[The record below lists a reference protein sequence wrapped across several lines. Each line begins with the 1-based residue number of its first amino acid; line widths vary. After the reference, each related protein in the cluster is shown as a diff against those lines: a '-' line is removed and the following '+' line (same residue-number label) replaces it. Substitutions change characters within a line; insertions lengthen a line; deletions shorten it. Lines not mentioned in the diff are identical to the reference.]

1 MMIIGDDAEFIR
13 DGMTSVAEK
22 LNGRPCCK
30 SRKRLLIFGR
40 KL

>member
-22 LNGRPCCK
+22 LNGRPVAK
-30 SRKRLLIFGR
+30 VEKDY
-40 KL
+40 